1 MGHVAVLCVVKVAVT
16 LWVNVRGCDNS
27 QHMRGGEGGELRKL
41 DTAACVSSS
50 YPDFTAEDWKRQSC

>member
-27 QHMRGGEGGELRKL
+27 QHVGGALRRL

-50 YPDFTAEDWKRQSC
+50 HPDFTAEDWKRQSR